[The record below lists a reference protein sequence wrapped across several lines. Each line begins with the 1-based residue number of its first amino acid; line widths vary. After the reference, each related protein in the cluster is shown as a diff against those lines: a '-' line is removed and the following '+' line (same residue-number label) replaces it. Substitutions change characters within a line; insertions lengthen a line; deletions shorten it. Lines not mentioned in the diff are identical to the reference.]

1 MAGCDSHTSHV
12 DKKCINTAGALIIEL
27 RRLYNHRIT
36 QSQQT
41 QTNQHRDP
49 KRKPKRQ
56 KEMPSRAWIWLAS
69 YLRKRRCTGPRSQ
82 NTPSP
87 SWMSAPPEKKNTAT
101 LANGHEPSDV
111 SNTSGSVWWE
121 VRLGVFGER
130 VSVLSIR
137 DRSRIFSIG

>member
-49 KRKPKRQ
+49 KRPKRR

-82 NTPSP
+82 NRPSP

-101 LANGHEPSDV
+101 LASDV
-111 SNTSGSVWWE
+111 FECIRLSLVGSAFGFLERGCQSYRFVI
-121 VRLGVFGER
+121 VHVF
-130 VSVLSIR
+130 SV
-137 DRSRIFSIG
+137 

>member
-1 MAGCDSHTSHV
+1 MVVVGCDSHTSHV

-49 KRKPKRQ
+49 KRPKRR
-56 KEMPSRAWIWLAS
+56 KEMPSRAWISLAS
-69 YLRKRRCTGPRSQ
+69 YLRKRRCTGPRSR

-87 SWMSAPPEKKNTAT
+87 SWMSAPPEKKK
-101 LANGHEPSDV
+101 HRHV
-111 SNTSGSVWWE
+111 
-121 VRLGVFGER
+121 
-130 VSVLSIR
+130 
-137 DRSRIFSIG
+137 SIGRVRIYPAQFGGKCVWVFLERGCQSYRFVIVHVFSV